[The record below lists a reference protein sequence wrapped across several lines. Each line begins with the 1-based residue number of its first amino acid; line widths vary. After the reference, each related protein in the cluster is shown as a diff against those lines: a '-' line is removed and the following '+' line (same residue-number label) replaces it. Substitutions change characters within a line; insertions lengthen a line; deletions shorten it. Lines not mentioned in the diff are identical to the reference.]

1 MGRCLLKVIIEV
13 IKASEEE
20 KKDIVENIYYLL
32 KDNDSLKLDTEVIT
46 NDSDIH

>member
-1 MGRCLLKVIIEV
+1 MKVIIEV
-13 IKASEEE
+13 IKTSDEE

-46 NDSDIH
+46 NDSDLH

>member
-1 MGRCLLKVIIEV
+1 MRGCLLKVIIEV

-32 KDNDSLKLDTEVIT
+32 KDNDSLKLDNEVIT
-46 NDSDIH
+46 NDSDLH